1 MSTRD
6 YEDLSSAIVKLA
18 CDDYRA
24 VLRSETPSSQSWKQ
38 TLEAFFCSPRF
49 ELFTSLDGPSLMHRL
64 QRESAG

>member
-6 YEDLSSAIVKLA
+6 YEDLSSAIVELA

-64 QRESAG
+64 QNESAG